1 MRPSLP
7 GKGWLPGPLRVGNG
21 AGLFR
26 GSGPIGATSRG
37 LRRFSCAAMGRS
49 VPTPDPS
56 AEPALIQP
64 RAGSFICYVHI
75 RTFDYTAAAAAHD
88 ARMPSREELQ
98 KEIDW
103 LVQIIRTNE
112 ASLKLKTL
120 SALERTLLEAQIKT
134 RGLTLAGLRQKLAD
148 LSGAT

>member
-1 MRPSLP
+1 M
-7 GKGWLPGPLRVGNG
+7 
-21 AGLFR
+21 
-26 GSGPIGATSRG
+26 ATS
-37 LRRFSCAAMGRS
+37 
-49 VPTPDPS
+49 
-56 AEPALIQP
+56 
-64 RAGSFICYVHI
+64 
-75 RTFDYTAAAAAHD
+75 
-88 ARMPSREELQ
+88 EELQ

-103 LVQIIRTNE
+103 LFQIIRTNE